1 MWTPLFTHAQFI
13 RPIREN
19 LQTLLQISETESLAW
34 ANGGQ
39 AMPAYK
45 VYRKALWY
53 NTLWPVISIVSQ
65 TTEKVGPGDEAL
77 PQTHSILIE
86 IEQDGPDPDVLTVDV
101 EKRVAA
107 VSMIIESANHNV
119 LKTGMDANHIAI
131 HGVWVESHDYLQFV
145 NKQDPSRYLQTGSL
159 MVKVQTIEA

>member
-1 MWTPLFTHAQFI
+1 MAWQALFPYAKFI

-19 LQTLLQISETESLAW
+19 LQSLLLANEAESLAW
-34 ANGGQ
+34 ANDGT

-65 TTEKVGPGDEAL
+65 RTEMVGAGDEAR
-77 PQTHSILIE
+77 PQKHSILIE
-86 IEQDGPDPDVLTVDV
+86 LEDAGPDPDDLTVSV
-101 EKRVAA
+101 ERRVAA
-107 VSMIIESANHNV
+107 VDMIITTANPNL

-131 HGVWVESHDYLQFV
+131 HEVFVESHDYSQFTRG
-145 NKQDPSRYLQTGSL
+145 QDRYLQVGSL
-159 MVKVQTIEA
+159 MVKVVTIEA